1 MLGNGELLSISTEQR
16 VILASTQVA
25 QGSKGPTQPTT
36 QLNKTQVVYQKAHLK
51 QIPGQLG
58 LHYPHQQVTE
68 LLIVFIAFRK
78 YIPLQVSISSLKCPS
93 QFQLSLSIFSFNL
106 NFPPTF
112 YLSFPFTS
120 PSASGPSMKSIYL
133 LPPGNLCATVCSEVN
148 SSILNISEY
157 DGSMNCQ
164 FIILALAN
172 IHT

>member
-1 MLGNGELLSISTEQR
+1 MLGNGELLSILTEQR
-16 VILASTQVA
+16 VILASAQVA

-58 LHYPHQQVTE
+58 LIHPHLYVTE
-68 LLIVFIAFRK
+68 FR
-78 YIPLQVSISSLKCPS
+78 
-93 QFQLSLSIFSFNL
+93 LSLQHLRSMYHCRFPYHHSNVPL
-106 NFPPTF
+106 NSNC
-112 YLSFPFTS
+112 LSAFS
-120 PSASGPSMKSIYL
+120 PSTLTSLPLSTSVSHSHPHLPPVHPWNLFYL